1 MLVLYNENKLYMAGA
16 KKNGVMSYMNS
27 NSTTKIK
34 KTFWQRMSDSNDR
47 KRILKLIWRWI
58 KILGFLFIIISMI
71 WGCVQMY
78 QDPYLIQ
85 EVTDMTGRRVYMAG
99 VSFEIITSS
108 LGEKPSQNWA
118 VIVSGL
124 NGQQY
129 AYNVISSW
137 GEAFSKTGSPFYGFF
152 VYPTALLLNA
162 LIKGMSGTLNPELGD
177 NSYGIAVIFA
187 ILFTVIIIKSIS
199 LAFTWKSQV
208 NQHKQQA
215 FQLKQADIQAKY
227 KGDKSPQARQK
238 MSAEMSALQKREGF
252 SPFSS
257 MAGAFAS
264 MPFLFAIYAIVR
276 STKSL
281 KIANVGLIALIEKPW
296 SQLLNGDVIYL
307 TLLAVYLPL
316 QIVSMLLPLVLQSI
330 KQKSITLT
338 EAQRSSRKKQ
348 YIMQGVFAFVFIFVV
363 ASVASGVAI
372 YWIFSSTYQII
383 QTLAFFF
390 WNQHKANRSVQE
402 VKRRKRQ
409 EEKRLAKL
417 NK

>member
-1 MLVLYNENKLYMAGA
+1 MYNENKLFMANSN
-16 KKNGVMSYMNS
+16 KNGVMSYLNSS
-27 NSTTKIK
+27 NSTTKTK

-47 KRILKLIWRWI
+47 KRILKLIWKWI

-85 EVTDMTGRRVYMAG
+85 EVTDMTGRRVYMPG
-99 VSFEIITSS
+99 VSFEIVISS
-108 LGEKPSQNWA
+108 LGETPSQNW
-118 VIVSGL
+118 VVSITGL
-124 NGQQY
+124 SGHQY

-152 VYPTALLLNA
+152 VFPTALLLNA
-162 LIKGMSGTLNPELGD
+162 LIKGMSGTLNPEID
-177 NSYGIAVIFA
+177 DKSYGIAVIFA

-199 LAFTWKSQV
+199 LAFTWKSQA
-208 NQHKQQA
+208 NQHKQQSV
-215 FQLKQADIQAKY
+215 QLKQAEIQAKY
-227 KGDKSPQARQK
+227 KGDKSPEARQK
-238 MSAEMSALQKREGF
+238 QNAEMQALYKKENF

-296 SQLLNGDVIYL
+296 TQLLSGEVVYL
-307 TLLAVYLPL
+307 SLLAVYLPL
-316 QIVSMLLPLVLQSI
+316 QIISMLLPLVLQAI
-330 KQKSITLT
+330 KQKSVTLT
-338 EAQRSSRKKQ
+338 EAQRKSRKKQ
-348 YIMQGVFAFVFIFVV
+348 FIMQGVFAFVFIFVV

-372 YWIFSSTYQII
+372 YWIFSSTYQIL
-383 QTLAFFF
+383 QTLGFFF

-402 VKRRKRQ
+402 VQRRRRQ
-409 EEKRLAKL
+409 EEKRLSKL
-417 NK
+417 SKN